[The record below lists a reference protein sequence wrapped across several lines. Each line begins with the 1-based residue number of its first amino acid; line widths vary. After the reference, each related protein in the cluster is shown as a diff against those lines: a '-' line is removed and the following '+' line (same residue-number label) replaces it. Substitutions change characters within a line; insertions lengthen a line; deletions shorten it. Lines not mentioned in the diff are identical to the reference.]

1 MGLIWIK
8 EVTFISFNIARLKNG
23 WSGVLATLPTGH
35 KKTPIGVRT
44 FQMAPIILRAL
55 RFLINF
61 VILAGGFALA
71 FWILSK
77 MPTLFEWLGTWF

>member
-1 MGLIWIK
+1 
-8 EVTFISFNIARLKNG
+8 
-23 WSGVLATLPTGH
+23 
-35 KKTPIGVRT
+35 
-44 FQMAPIILRAL
+44 MAPIILRAL

-77 MPTLFEWLGTWF
+77 MPTLFEWLGSLF